1 MQKIQAITISVTQE
15 LFDALIKRAELED
28 RKPTS
33 MARIILKRE
42 LLGDMKTVR
51 EPLSMVK

>member
-1 MQKIQAITISVTQE
+1 MQKLYAITISVPKDIY
-15 LFDALIKRAELED
+15 DALCERAVAED

-33 MARIILKRE
+33 LARIILKRE
-42 LLGDMKTVR
+42 LLGDTKTIR

>member
-15 LFDALIKRAELED
+15 LFDALIKRAEEED

-33 MARIILKRE
+33 LARLILKRE
-42 LLGDMKTVR
+42 LLGDVKTVR

>member
-1 MQKIQAITISVTQE
+1 MQKLYAITISVPKD
-15 LFDALIKRAELED
+15 LFDALIERAEQED

-33 MARIILKRE
+33 LARIILKRE
-42 LLGDMKTVR
+42 LLGDVRNIR

>member
-1 MQKIQAITISVTQE
+1 MQKIYAITISVPKD
-15 LFDALIKRAELED
+15 LFDALVERAEIED

-33 MARIILKRE
+33 LARLILKRE
-42 LLGDMKTVR
+42 LLGDVKTIR

>member
-33 MARIILKRE
+33 MARVILKRE

>member
-1 MQKIQAITISVTQE
+1 MQKIYAITISVPKD
-15 LFDALIKRAELED
+15 LYDALCERAAEED

-33 MARIILKRE
+33 LARIILKRG
-42 LLGDMKTVR
+42 LMGDIKSVR

>member
-33 MARIILKRE
+33 MARVILKRE
-42 LLGDMKTVR
+42 LLGDVKTIR
-51 EPLSMVK
+51 EPLSMAK

>member
-1 MQKIQAITISVTQE
+1 MQKIQAITISMPHD

-33 MARIILKRE
+33 LARIILKRE
-42 LLGDMKTVR
+42 LLGDAKTIR